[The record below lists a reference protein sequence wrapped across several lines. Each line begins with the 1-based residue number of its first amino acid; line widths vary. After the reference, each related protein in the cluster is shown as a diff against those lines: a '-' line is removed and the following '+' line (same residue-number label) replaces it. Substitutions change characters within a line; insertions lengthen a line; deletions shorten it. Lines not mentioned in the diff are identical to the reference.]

1 MLTYPWK
8 IFRMISYD
16 RSTVSQR
23 DNYRRGN
30 FIRKL
35 YSRSRGVIMRIV
47 PAGTFDLGTLDPR
60 HRGSR
65 SDDSNGYLDNIELNT
80 LCGKRS
86 PLRPALI

>member
-30 FIRKL
+30 FIRKI
-35 YSRSRGVIMRIV
+35 YSRSRGVITPIV
-47 PAGTFDLGTLDPR
+47 PAGTFDLTDHLLGTLNPR

-65 SDDSNGYLDNIELNT
+65 SDESNGYIWIILY
-80 LCGKRS
+80 
-86 PLRPALI
+86 